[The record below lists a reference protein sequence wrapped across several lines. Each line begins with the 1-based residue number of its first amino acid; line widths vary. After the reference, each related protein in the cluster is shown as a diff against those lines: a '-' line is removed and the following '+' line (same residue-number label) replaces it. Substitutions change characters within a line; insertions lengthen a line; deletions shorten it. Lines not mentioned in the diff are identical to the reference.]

1 MMADETNN
9 RRSEIL
15 WVGNSAW
22 FPSPVK
28 RITLISPP
36 KAIYHYRQHV
46 VKNKTFI
53 DHKTACRIFP
63 HLPPLPRTRWDALEF
78 E

>member
-1 MMADETNN
+1 MADKTDN
-9 RRSEIL
+9 RSSEIL

-36 KAIYHYRQHV
+36 KAIYHYHKHV

-53 DHKTACRIFP
+53 DHKTACCIFSN
-63 HLPPLPRTRWDALEF
+63 LQPRRSTRWDALEF